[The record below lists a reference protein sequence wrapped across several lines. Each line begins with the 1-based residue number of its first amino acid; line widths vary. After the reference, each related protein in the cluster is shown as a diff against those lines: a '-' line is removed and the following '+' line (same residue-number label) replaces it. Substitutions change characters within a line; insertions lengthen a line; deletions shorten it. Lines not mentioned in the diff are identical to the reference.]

1 MKKLIE
7 MVKKVL
13 KIKPKIIEEEK
24 EEYKP
29 SEKIIEKIEEK
40 QNIKIKNINWDLIKK
55 INTYDIIIVKML
67 DDEIIEN
74 DIEESHQIRPFIVE
88 EKDDSKEVLKGHY
101 LTSNIKSG
109 LFYKQKYSGFRL
121 ILRKENYKLNKTSVV
136 IINDKIDIPYENINK
151 IIDSIKKEDLK
162 KLKKYIELVDGKIV
176 VSNKE
181 NLVIEIGDIIK
192 YNEMEYIIFQI
203 DNSNC
208 YAYNIIKTDEYIDVR
223 DNHQYTRFDK
233 QIYYVEYKNNITLNK
248 FEDIEI
254 IDRFDECVVERI
266 RENKKLLKLEKRK
279 VKRKT
284 KKRS

>member
-1 MKKLIE
+1 VKKLIKLI
-7 MVKKVL
+7 KKVL
-13 KIKPKIIEEEK
+13 KIKPKIIE

-88 EKDDSKEVLKGHY
+88 EKDDSKETLKGHY

>member
-1 MKKLIE
+1 MKKLIKLI
-7 MVKKVL
+7 KKVL

-88 EKDDSKEVLKGHY
+88 EKDDSKETLKGHY